1 MNSILNDE
9 GLTNNFLNNAALFKE
24 RFFDLARLMQLDEK
38 KSALNLLRTMPD
50 FYALE
55 KTRAGTDSAPVY
67 SLSVNG
73 KFLHSKYNPLKEAA
87 QTLSSDFFSSICA
100 AGGTGGNKP
109 LVFHG
114 LGLGYLPELYAEKN
128 PYSDLIIIEPDLFV
142 FALFLAS
149 RPLGAFFKHRGLSL
163 LLGAYPYEA
172 ADFLEAQNLNGAP
185 VFKQQAVIEA
195 ESAWFSEFEA
205 LQKRRTEKNTLNK
218 NTLKKFGR
226 LWLKNL
232 FKNLHR
238 ISDLEG
244 IIRFKDLFEGFSALL
259 IAAGPSLNKQLAA
272 VGHKADKFVVIASD
286 TAVRAC
292 IQNGIVPDF
301 ILLMDAQYWNYLHI
315 AGLDISSSVLIT
327 ESSVYPAV
335 FRIKT
340 AATLLCTSMF
350 PLAQYIEKAVGDK
363 GQLTTGGSVATAAWD
378 FARFLGIKEIIAAGL
393 DLAFPNHQTHFSGSR
408 FEEDG
413 AVYSSRFAPSETAS
427 HRSIY
432 AARPEWKDGYS
443 GKVLTDARLQMYAWW
458 FESKLAQFPDIK
470 TYNLMP
476 EGLKIPNMPPL
487 LKEDFFKKAENAAR
501 FAPLKKEKI
510 ADVLNS
516 RAVPSVG
523 QNGTMK
529 AVLCNLKND
538 LMQAEKLSREGVDI
552 CSFLLKKHQHLSA
565 ADIAKKAERLSH
577 IDTALFKNETN
588 KIIGF
593 NLLLNENTAFART
606 EDGSLFVKTYK
617 DSLAVYE
624 NIEDS
629 IAAVLKNLP

>member
-172 ADFLEAQNLNGAP
+172 ADFLEVQNLNEAP

-205 LQKRRTEKNTLNK
+205 LQKRRAEKNTLNK

-292 IQNGIVPDF
+292 IQNGIIPDF

-413 AVYSSRFAPSETAS
+413 AIHSSRFFPSETAS
-427 HRSIY
+427 HRTIY
-432 AARPEWKDGYS
+432 AACPELKEGYS
-443 GKVLTDARLQMYAWW
+443 ASVLTDKRLQMYAWW
-458 FESKLAQFPDIK
+458 FESKLAEFPEIK

-476 EGLKIPNMPPL
+476 GGLKIPNMPPL
-487 LKEDFFKKAENAAR
+487 LKDDFLQKAEKSGCSSS
-501 FAPLKKEKI
+501 LKKERIEGIIKNRI
-510 ADVLNS
+510 KDS
-516 RAVPSVG
+516 REKCRRI
-523 QNGTMK
+523 K
-529 AVLCNLKND
+529 AALQNLKKD
-538 LMQAEKLSREGVDI
+538 LTQAEKLSKEGAEI
-552 CSFLLKKHQHLSA
+552 CALLIKEQKRMPKAVCA
-565 ADIAKKAERLSH
+565 AKNERLSE
-577 IDTALFKNETN
+577 IDKALIENEAN
-588 KIIGF
+588 RIIGF
-593 NLLLNENTAFART
+593 NLLLNEDDNTACTEGDLFLNTYRT
-606 EDGSLFVKTYK
+606 SL
-617 DSLAVYE
+617 SAYE
-624 NIEDS
+624 NI
-629 IAAVLKNLP
+629 AVSLAHILKNL

>member
-1 MNSILNDE
+1 MLK
-9 GLTNNFLNNAALFKE
+9 NFLKNKTQVE
-24 RFFDLARLMQLDEK
+24 
-38 KSALNLLRTMPD
+38 NLP
-50 FYALE
+50 
-55 KTRAGTDSAPVY
+55 GI
-67 SLSVNG
+67 
-73 KFLHSKYNPLKEAA
+73 LH
-87 QTLSSDFFSSICA
+87 
-100 AGGTGGNKP
+100 
-109 LVFHG
+109 
-114 LGLGYLPELYAEKN
+114 
-128 PYSDLIIIEPDLFV
+128 
-142 FALFLAS
+142 
-149 RPLGAFFKHRGLSL
+149 
-163 LLGAYPYEA
+163 
-172 ADFLEAQNLNGAP
+172 
-185 VFKQQAVIEA
+185 
-195 ESAWFSEFEA
+195 
-205 LQKRRTEKNTLNK
+205 
-218 NTLKKFGR
+218 
-226 LWLKNL
+226 LKNL
-232 FKNLHR
+232 FYSYPCM
-238 ISDLEG
+238 I
-244 IIRFKDLFEGFSALL
+244 
-259 IAAGPSLNKQLAA
+259 IAAGPGLDDTINLVKENE
-272 VGHKADKFVVIASD
+272 DKFIIIAAD

-292 IQNGIVPDF
+292 HRHGLKPDF

-487 LKEDFFKKAENAAR
+487 LKEDFFKKAENAAC
-501 FAPLKKEKI
+501 FAPLKKERI
-510 ADVLNS
+510 AGVLNS

-606 EDGSLFVKTYK
+606 EDGNLFVKTYK

-624 NIEDS
+624 NIENS
-629 IAAVLKNLP
+629 IAAVLKSLP